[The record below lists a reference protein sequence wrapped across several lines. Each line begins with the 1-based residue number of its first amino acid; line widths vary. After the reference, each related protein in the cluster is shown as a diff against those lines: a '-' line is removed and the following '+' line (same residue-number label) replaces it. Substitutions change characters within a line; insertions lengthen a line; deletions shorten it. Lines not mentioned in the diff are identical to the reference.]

1 MLQVDNMHHAESVP
15 NLPEVFLYD
24 DHPDLMN
31 GNYSVNPLKKMNYSS
46 TLFVIL
52 IFVCDMWR
60 KYLIIF
66 KGNN

>member
-1 MLQVDNMHHAESVP
+1 
-15 NLPEVFLYD
+15 
-24 DHPDLMN
+24 
-31 GNYSVNPLKKMNYSS
+31 MNYSS

-66 KGNN
+66 KGNNWILFHKSKVCLDSTLKEEFHLL